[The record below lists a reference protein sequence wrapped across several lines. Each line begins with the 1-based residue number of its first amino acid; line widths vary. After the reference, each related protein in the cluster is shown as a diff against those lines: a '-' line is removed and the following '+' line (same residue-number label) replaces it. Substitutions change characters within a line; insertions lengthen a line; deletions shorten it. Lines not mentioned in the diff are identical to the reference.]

1 MFNSIAK
8 ALMIATRNDKTRNDG
23 YHALDSE
30 AYRHEER
37 KKLELERQEALRRI
51 HSLHI

>member
-8 ALMIATRNDKTRNDG
+8 ALMIASRQDG
-23 YHALDSE
+23 RGPISYHDLNSE

-37 KKLELERQEALRRI
+37 KKLELERQAALRRI